1 MQLLI
6 EKRRRALEE
15 RMVLG
20 IKLINALKQGDDVLA
35 EQLLAQRAVLKGEI
49 RALDVAIQVAAAEA
63 AN

>member
-15 RMVLG
+15 RMVLTV
-20 IKLINALKQGDDVLA
+20 KLIEALKKGDDALA
-35 EQLLAQRAVLKGEI
+35 ERLLAQRARLKGEI
-49 RALDVAIQVAAAEA
+49 RALDIAIQVAAAEA

>member
-15 RMVLG
+15 RMVLT
-20 IKLINALKQGDDVLA
+20 IKLINALKQGDDQLA
-35 EQLLAQRAVLKGEI
+35 EQLLAQRARLKGEI
-49 RALDVAIQVAAAEA
+49 RALDIAIQVAAAEA

>member
-15 RMVLG
+15 RMVLT
-20 IKLINALKQGDDVLA
+20 IRLIAALKKGDDRLA
-35 EQLLAQRAVLKGEI
+35 EQLLAQRAVLKGQI
-49 RALDVAIQVAAAEA
+49 RALDIAIQVAAAEA